1 VIPIGSSDV
10 RDPTKALPIVTISLI
25 LLNFLVFFY
34 ELSVPETQVEGFFN
48 AWALIPCEYTSQ
60 CAVFPGTPIPF
71 WLTAFTS
78 MFLHGGWDH
87 ILGNMLFL
95 GVFGIHV
102 ERSMGALRYLAFYL
116 VCGLGANAL
125 EIATSAGSN
134 VPGLGASGAIAGVLA
149 GYLLLYSS
157 SHIDV
162 LLPLGALA
170 WPARVPAWLFIGG
183 WFLYQL
189 ALSVVSFGDVGAGG
203 GVAYSAHVGGFITGV
218 VLVRLFSMPER
229 VGHLRARLEP
239 ARALSESAPA

>member
-1 VIPIGSSDV
+1 MIPVGSRDV
-10 RDPTKALPIVTISLI
+10 QDPTRALPVVTIGLI
-25 LLNFLVFFY
+25 LVNFLVFFY
-34 ELSVPETQVEGFFN
+34 ELSVPEAQVEGFFN
-48 AWALIPCEYTSQ
+48 AWSLIPCEYTSQ
-60 CAVFPGTPIPF
+60 CGVFPGTPTPF
-71 WLTAFTS
+71 WITLFTS

-95 GVFGIHV
+95 GVYGIHV
-102 ERSMGALRYLAFYL
+102 ERSMGAVRYLPFYL

-149 GYLLLYSS
+149 GYLLLYPS

-162 LLPLGALA
+162 LLPLGMFA

-189 ALSVVSFGDVGAGG
+189 VLSVNSFGDVGGGG
-203 GVAYSAHVGGFITGV
+203 GVAYSAHVGGFVTGV
-218 VLVRLFSMPER
+218 ALIRLFSRPER
-229 VGHLRARLEP
+229 VANLRARLEP
-239 ARALSESAPA
+239 AG